1 MMYYIIAILRGC
13 RVNYGNAPNSDDGII
28 ILLSYFIADDK

>member
-1 MMYYIIAILRGC
+1 MIHYITAILRGR

-28 ILLSYFIADDK
+28 ILLSYFIAVDK